1 MAHLKTSPVK
11 SDWNPLNKNWPCDLN
26 QVRQI
31 FQMHWFSDEKNGWF
45 SSNRHL
51 VGGWT
56 NPFEKY
62 QSTWIISPGRDD
74 NKTYLKPP
82 PSHVAIFLGEVT
94 ISLSYFYPK
103 NNLLRWDDLD
113 TLENPPG
120 RQLWRLN
127 TGLPGSQRI
136 DDVPT
141 VNQGWTACP
150 NWYLLIFSYY
160 FHTSQDLEDSMMPP
174 TSTN

>member
-1 MAHLKTSPVK
+1 MAHLKTRPVK

-31 FQMHWFSDEKNGWF
+31 FQMHWFSHEKNGWF

-127 TGLPGSQRI
+127 TGLPGWQRI
-136 DDVPT
+136 DDWLV
-141 VNQGWTACP
+141 VEP
-150 NWYLLIFSYY
+150 NHLKNMLVK
-160 FHTSQDLEDSMMPP
+160 LETFPNFRGENSKNIWVA
-174 TSTN
+174 TT